1 MKLLIILLSTV
12 LIIIGCRGEPQVK
25 LKTIQTTQ
33 ETKTLQTKVNKPS
46 TKQMHSK
53 KNMHNGMKEEKRKYH

>member
-33 ETKTLQTKVNKPS
+33 ETKTLQTKVNK
-46 TKQMHSK
+46 
-53 KNMHNGMKEEKRKYH
+53 HNGMKEEKRKYH